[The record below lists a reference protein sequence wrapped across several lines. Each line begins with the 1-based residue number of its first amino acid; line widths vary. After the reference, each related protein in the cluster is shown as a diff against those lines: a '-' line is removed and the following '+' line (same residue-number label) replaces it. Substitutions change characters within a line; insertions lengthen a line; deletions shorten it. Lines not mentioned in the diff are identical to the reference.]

1 MSATALLQKASEMG
15 ATVSKPSSMFL
26 KPRDQQH
33 QTSHM
38 MSETTAFG
46 SFMEQAGANSGG
58 GAAAATNNS
67 LLHDMMMMS
76 SHMQQSSSAAHGGFD
91 QLSSSSSFGDHHHHH
106 QGFNGSMVMG
116 GFGDNINPPPQK
128 KLVTAESQLRRTSST
143 ADGGGGGGGCGGMN
157 EGMTRDFL
165 GLRAFSSPDDQDFFD
180 MAAAHGL
187 DQHVVNS
194 TSSGNYNGQ
203 QHNHQNQTS
212 WQGN

>member
-1 MSATALLQKASEMG
+1 MG

-46 SFMEQAGANSGG
+46 SFMEQVGANSGG
-58 GAAAATNNS
+58 GAASATNNS
-67 LLHDMMMMS
+67 LLHEMMMMS
-76 SHMQQSSSAAHGGFD
+76 SQMQQSSSAAHGGFD
-91 QLSSSSSFGDHHHHH
+91 QLSSSSSFGDHHH

-116 GFGDNINPPPQK
+116 SFGDNINPPPQK
-128 KLVTAESQLRRTSST
+128 KLITAESQLRRTSST
-143 ADGGGGGGGCGGMN
+143 ADGGGGGGGGGGGMN

-165 GLRAFSSPDDQDFFD
+165 GLRAFSSQDDQDFFD